1 MGFNDHQGSSRALQ
15 GQSSRIFGRGFAAV
29 DPERQRE
36 IDLEHARA
44 LTRRSDP
51 SLALG
56 GRAAPCGWMSA
67 QRDPADEG
75 GSVRRSTR

>member
-1 MGFNDHQGSSRALQ
+1 MGFSNHLRNQALQ
-15 GQSSRIFGRGFAAV
+15 GQSRISGRGFAAV

-44 LTRRSDP
+44 FTRNDP

-56 GRAAPCGWMSA
+56 GRAGPCGWMTA

>member
-1 MGFNDHQGSSRALQ
+1 MGFSNHLRSQALQ
-15 GQSSRIFGRGFAAV
+15 SQSRTSGRSFAAV

-36 IDLEHARA
+36 IDLEQARA
-44 LTRRSDP
+44 LTRHDP
-51 SLALG
+51 SLAVG
-56 GRAAPCGWMSA
+56 GRPGPCGWMTA

>member
-1 MGFNDHQGSSRALQ
+1 MALSSRQ
-15 GQSSRIFGRGFAAV
+15 GNQGPQGPSHIFGRGFAAV

-36 IDLEHARA
+36 IDLENACA
-44 LTRRSDP
+44 LSRRSDP
-51 SLALG
+51 SLAMR

-67 QRDPADEG
+67 QRDPGDEG

>member
-1 MGFNDHQGSSRALQ
+1 MEFRNHQGSQATQ
-15 GQSSRIFGRGFAAV
+15 GQSRISGRGFAAV

-51 SLALG
+51 SLAYGGVRPAPLG
-56 GRAAPCGWMSA
+56 WGAV